1 MVAISSGIEGGFVA
15 DAGFPQA
22 EQKRTLGVDS
32 SVPQKEQ

>member
-1 MVAISSGIEGGFVA
+1 MVAISPGTEGGLVL

-22 EQKRTLGVDS
+22 EQKRTFGVDS